1 MDKETSNRL
10 DTLVKRL
17 QSTICV
23 EYHKVGK
30 PDRQRVTN
38 YLVAI
43 LEVNRAFNTNYST
56 NPEEYDI
63 TKLPAKEK

>member
-1 MDKETSNRL
+1 MDEETNKRL
-10 DTLVKRL
+10 DILVKRL

-23 EYHKVGK
+23 EYQKVGK
-30 PDRQRVTN
+30 PDRKRVTN

-43 LEVNRAFNTNYST
+43 SEINRAFDTNYST
-56 NPEEYDI
+56 NPKEYNI